1 MKKKNLI
8 YTLVICLINIS
19 CNQEGFNNKTNAS
32 NQVYCN
38 PINLNYQVQHPNDTG
53 DKNLWVREGADPSF
67 ATFKG
72 KYYLFS
78 SVSEGYWESENLVD
92 WKSLKPTSILNLP
105 ILHNYAPTVFVM
117 GDSIYLKDGN
127 GPGPVYGTKTPEYPD
142 SWKQVSPE
150 GWHKADCQF
159 FLDDDE
165 SLWIVY
171 GCSPTGYLY
180 IQKIDTKTFMPKG
193 ESNEF
198 FMPDFKNRGWE
209 GEINGKRGMDHLEAH
224 GWVEGGQL
232 FKNNGIYY
240 LVYSLPGL
248 NNAYANGVY
257 TSKNILGPYT
267 YQQHNPITQ
276 KLTGFSPGSG
286 HGEIFKDR
294 YGNWWT
300 FALHA
305 VWTFDRF
312 ERRIGMFPTTIDE
325 NGVLLSDT
333 WLGDYPTIVPQKKRD
348 SGASL
353 WNGMNL
359 LSVNRPVTVSSTHS
373 GEPQFVVDEEVM
385 TYWSAATGGANEWV
399 QVDLGAQCLVEAVQA
414 NFCEVDLNVTREMAR
429 IREAYNRFSKEEK
442 TPTVEDFK
450 TLLPASSL
458 SIPDD
463 PDAVIRYK
471 VLGSVDGKKWIPIID
486 QSESIH
492 DSPHDFNL
500 APKPLDARYV
510 RLVNIHT
517 PYKGKFAMRGLRV
530 FGKGYGAKPVAPKFQ
545 VDRKTDRR
553 KMEIHWAPVEG
564 ADGYVVR
571 YGQEEDRLYLA
582 NQFYNTNSV
591 QISCLES
598 GTDYFVT
605 VDAFNQNGYTKG
617 KSVLFMPSSQKGVGE
632 ITIKGKNQ

>member
-1 MKKKNLI
+1 MQGKTILQKTLKQEIYKKNILNYLPI
-8 YTLVICLINIS
+8 LLLFIS
-19 CNQEGFNNKTNAS
+19 CNNVKMPDNTVDAS
-32 NQVYCN
+32 QPIYCN
-38 PINLNYQVQHPNDTG
+38 PLNLNYQVQHPNETFN
-53 DKNLWVREGADPSF
+53 KEIWVREGADPSI
-67 ATFKG
+67 ATFKD

-78 SVSEGYWESENLVD
+78 SVSDGYWQSENLVD
-92 WKSLKPTSILNLP
+92 WKSLKPSVIEKLP
-105 ILHNYAPTVFVM
+105 GLRNYAPTVVVM
-117 GDSIYLKDGN
+117 RDTLYFKDGN
-127 GPGPVYGTKTPEYPD
+127 GSGPVYASSTPEDAD

-159 FLDDDE
+159 FLDDDGK
-165 SLWIVY
+165 LWIAY
-171 GCSPTGYLY
+171 GCFHDGNLF
-180 IQKIDTKTFMPKG
+180 IQEIDTKTFMPKG
-193 ESNEF
+193 ESHVF

-209 GEINGKRGMDHLEAH
+209 GVIEGKRGLDHLESH

-232 FKNNGIYY
+232 LKHNGIYY
-240 LVYSLPGL
+240 FVYSCPGL

-312 ERRIGMFPTTIDE
+312 ERRIGMYPTTIDK
-325 NGVLLSDT
+325 NGTLLSDT
-333 WLGDYPTIVPQKKRD
+333 WLGDYPTMVPQKKRD
-348 SGASL
+348 SSTSL

-359 LSVNRPVTVSSTHS
+359 LSINRPAKASSTATSEHPV
-373 GEPQFVVDEEVM
+373 EDAVDEEIM
-385 TYWSAATGGANEWV
+385 TFWAAETGNKGEWFE
-399 QVDLGAQCLVEAVQA
+399 VDLQNICAVEAVQA
-414 NFCEVDLNVTREMAR
+414 NFGEFEL
-429 IREAYNRFSKEEK
+429 K
-442 TPTVEDFK
+442 TSDEPG
-450 TLLPASSL
+450 A
-458 SIPDD
+458 
-463 PDAVIRYK
+463 AIRYQ
-471 VLGSVDGKKWIPIID
+471 VLGSKDGKTWTSIID
-486 QSESIH
+486 KRQNTE
-492 DSPHDFNL
+492 DRPHDFTVL
-500 APKPLDARYV
+500 EKTVEARFV
-510 RLVNIHT
+510 RLVNTYT
-517 PYKGKFAMRGLRV
+517 PYGGKFALRDLRV
-530 FGKGYGAKPVAPKFQ
+530 FGIGSRAAPFAPEFQ
-545 VDRKTDRR
+545 VERKTDRR
-553 KMEIHWAPVEG
+553 KMEIHWEPVEG

-617 KSVLFMPSSQKGVGE
+617 NSVLFMPSSQKGVGE
-632 ITIKGKNQ
+632 KTIKAKN